1 MAKHGKKY
9 TAVKKKV
16 QVEKLYAV
24 EEALQFIKD
33 NPTAKFDETV
43 EVALRMG
50 VDPTKSDQA
59 IRSTVALPNGSGKD
73 VRVIVFATGSAAEA
87 ARAAGAV
94 EAGFEDLLAKV
105 TGGWMDFDIVISTP
119 DAMKE
124 VRKLGKV
131 LGPRGLMP
139 NPKTG
144 TVTDDTATAVKQFKA
159 LNKASFVNI
168 RIGNKMTRG
177 NAAGSAAAFKYL
189 NRLCSLLYYFIAF
202 EKLDGQERYI
212 FKLTYCIR
220 RSAQRLTEPAV
231 YFNLFELK
239 PEYLQCS
246 FGKV

>member
-1 MAKHGKKY
+1 MAKHGKTY

-16 QVEKLYAV
+16 PVEKLYSI
-24 EEALQFIKD
+24 EEAVQFIKD
-33 NPTAKFDETV
+33 NPTAKFDETI

-59 IRSTVALPNGSGKD
+59 IRSTVALPNGTGKD
-73 VRVIVFATGSAAEA
+73 VRVIVFATGAAAEA

-94 EAGFEDLLAKV
+94 EAGFEDLLTKV
-105 TGGWMDFDIVISTP
+105 TGGWMDFDIVVATP

-159 LNKASFVNI
+159 GRVEFRMDKNGNVMVPFGRRSFTVEALAENFRAIYEAILSVKPASTKGIYIKRCTVSSTMGPGLHI
-168 RIGNKMTRG
+168 DVRE
-177 NAAGSAAAFKYL
+177 SAAA
-189 NRLCSLLYYFIAF
+189 
-202 EKLDGQERYI
+202 
-212 FKLTYCIR
+212 
-220 RSAQRLTEPAV
+220 
-231 YFNLFELK
+231 
-239 PEYLQCS
+239 
-246 FGKV
+246 